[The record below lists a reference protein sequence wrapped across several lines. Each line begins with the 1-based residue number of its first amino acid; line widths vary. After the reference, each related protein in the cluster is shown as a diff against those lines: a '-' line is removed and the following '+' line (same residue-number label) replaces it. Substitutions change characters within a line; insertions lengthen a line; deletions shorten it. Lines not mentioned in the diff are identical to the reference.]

1 MYDVDYNVVAQTVI
15 VPKEETSLIITP
27 ERPLKN
33 VFIKFTC
40 AMSQIQIKINDTDL
54 ISPFNDMSFDF
65 SKTNLVVKKI
75 EFLLNHTAD
84 TNIYYQ
90 GIN

>member
-15 VPKEETSLIITP
+15 IPKEETSLIITP

-33 VFIKFTC
+33 VFISFNC
-40 AMSQIQIKINDTDL
+40 SMSQIRLRINDTDL
-54 ISPFNDMSFDF
+54 ICPQDMNFDF
-65 SKTNLVVKKI
+65 SRTNLVVKKI
-75 EFLLNHTAD
+75 EFVLSLTAN
-84 TNIYYQ
+84 TSIYYQ